1 MKNLLLVGATGF
13 LGQHLKNFYQNE
25 GWQVYT
31 LGRTEDSDYILNP
44 DRLESLLS
52 LDIEVSFDRLIN
64 AAAINEVDINK
75 DISVTY
81 NVNVTLTRY
90 LVELAHKYKIPEFIY
105 ISTFHVYGSS
115 NDFIGVD
122 LICEPKND
130 YGLTHYL
137 SEQIV
142 RTLGKAYG
150 INTLVVRPTNI
161 YGCPVNMALFNR
173 WSLVPFAFIKNAIE
187 DKSINIRSSGLQLRN
202 FVSVHDV
209 LKATLLIETTE
220 VVNAYGLDTLTI
232 RQFAQKIANVIKSTK
247 DVDVDVKWLDLDK
260 TGAGETLSFREHK
273 NYHPVGNIENYISDF
288 VELLNE

>member
-13 LGQHLKNFYQNE
+13 LGQHLKKFYQNQ
-25 GWQVYT
+25 GWQVFT
-31 LGRTEDSDYILNP
+31 LGRDENSDYIFSPEKL
-44 DRLESLLS
+44 DTLLS
-52 LDIEVSFDRLIN
+52 LNINENFDRLIN

-75 DISVTY
+75 NISATY

-90 LVELAHKYKIPEFIY
+90 LVELAHKHKIPEFTY
-105 ISTFHVYGSS
+105 ISTFHVYGGA
-115 NDFIGVD
+115 NNVIDVD

-161 YGCPVNMALFNR
+161 YGCPVNMTLFNR
-173 WSLVPFAFIKNAIE
+173 WSLVPFAFIKSAIE
-187 DKSINIRSSGLQLRN
+187 DRTINIRSSGLQLRN

-209 LKATLLIETTE
+209 LKATLLIEKVE
-220 VVNAYGLDTLTI
+220 VVNAYGLEALTI
-232 RQFAQKIANVIKSTK
+232 RAFAQKIASVINSTK
-247 DVDVDVKWLDLDK
+247 NVDVNVKWLDDDK
-260 TGAGETLSFREHK
+260 TSSDETLSFTENK
-273 NYHPVGNIENYISDF
+273 NYHPVENIENYISDF

>member
-13 LGQHLKNFYQNE
+13 LGQHLKNFYQNK

-31 LGRTEDSDYILNP
+31 LGRSESSDYLLNSN
-44 DRLESLLS
+44 RLESLLS
-52 LDIEVSFDRLIN
+52 LDIDVSFDRLIN

-81 NVNVTLTRY
+81 DINVTLTRY
-90 LVELAHKYKIPEFIY
+90 LVELAHKYKIPEFTY
-105 ISTFHVYGSS
+105 ISTFHVYGNT
-115 NDFIGVD
+115 NDFIDVD

-161 YGCPVNMALFNR
+161 YGCPVNMAAFNR
-173 WSLVPFAFIKNAIE
+173 WSLVPFAFIKDAIE
-187 DKSINIRSSGLQLRN
+187 EKTINIRSSGLQLRN

-209 LKATLLIETTE
+209 LKATLLIDKLDI
-220 VVNAYGLDTLTI
+220 VNAYGFDMLTI
-232 RQFAQKIANVIKSTK
+232 RAFAQKIALIVELESKSNVKVSWLGSETTSTET
-247 DVDVDVKWLDLDK
+247 DLRF
-260 TGAGETLSFREHK
+260 AENI

-288 VELLNE
+288 IELLNE